1 MLDFHKID
9 FFHAE
14 AWTEIKDKIYDLI
27 YSNDR
32 GFYLIY
38 GNSGVGKSRLIKTI
52 TNELDENIFLIE
64 DAPEV
69 EREFYESAYLQ
80 LRQKQFSKNVKIDE
94 IRIRVNDAF
103 KKLNHTIIID
113 NIRDP
118 QSNFLKELATHKEDI
133 KDLKIVIVVSSKNV
147 GDEID
152 VEFKDFFKVPEIF
165 ESDLSIFLNEFEEY
179 QEILQD
185 YSNFIFQ
192 VTSGNFGKLEKLLGT
207 AFDIVETA
215 QKENLEKFKE
225 LNECILIMSA
235 IDNEFVEI

>member
-38 GNSGVGKSRLIKTI
+38 GNTGVGKSRLIENI
-52 TNELDENIFLIE
+52 TNNLDENIFLIKN
-64 DAPEV
+64 APEI
-69 EREFYESAYLQ
+69 ERDFYESAYLQ

-113 NIRDP
+113 NIRNTESD
-118 QSNFLKELATHKEDI
+118 FFKELIAHKNDI
-133 KDLKIVIVVSSKNV
+133 KDLKIVMIVSSKSV
-147 GDEID
+147 GDNINVKFQDFLEI
-152 VEFKDFFKVPEIF
+152 PEI
-165 ESDLSIFLNEFEEY
+165 SKNDLSFFLTEFPEY
-179 QEILQD
+179 QNVLLDNLDFLFE
-185 YSNFIFQ
+185 
-192 VTSGNFGKLEKLLGT
+192 VTLGNFGKLEKLLRT

-215 QKENLEKFKE
+215 KQENLEKFKE

-235 IDNEFVEI
+235 IDNEFIEI